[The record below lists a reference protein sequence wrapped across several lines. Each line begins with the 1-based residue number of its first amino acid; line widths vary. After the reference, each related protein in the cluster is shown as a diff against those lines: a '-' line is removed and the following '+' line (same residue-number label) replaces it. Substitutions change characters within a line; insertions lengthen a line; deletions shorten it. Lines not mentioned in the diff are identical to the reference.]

1 MGLFDFIGPASGL
14 LFTLENII
22 WINLGVFIGCV
33 FAAIPGLSVI
43 LCIILFLP
51 VTYTMRA
58 IPGMMFLLG
67 IYCAGGYGGSVSAI
81 LINTPGT
88 PHAAATMLDG
98 NPLSKMGRTKAA
110 LKIALYAST
119 FGGIFSALVLLFL
132 GPQVAKIS
140 AQLGTA
146 EYFMVCL
153 FGMTIIAGV
162 SGKSLVKGIIAAC
175 LGLLISCVGADPMT
189 SYDRFTFGGIFSALV
204 LLFLGPQVAKISA
217 QLGTAEYFMVCLFGM
232 TIIAG
237 VSGKSLVKGIIAA
250 CLGLIISCVGADPM
264 TSYDRFTFGIPRLY
278 LGLDLAVTLIGLFAL
293 VEIIGK
299 AELKRSELNLH
310 AGKIGNDD
318 GKITKDEYKRMFRPV
333 LMGSIIGSCVGIVPG
348 TGASEASW
356 FSYNTAKNLSK
367 HPEEFGHGSV
377 EGVAAAESANNAVC
391 GATLI
396 PLLTL
401 GIPGD
406 GCVAI
411 MLSALMINGLN
422 PGLSLFTTDGPI
434 MYAIMLGLIL
444 VNIFMFLQGKYLTS
458 LFAKVVSI
466 PQQILTPIIVIFCF
480 AGAYSVN
487 SSYFDLSVA
496 LVFGIMAWFMRKLEL
511 PAVPVL
517 LGMVL
522 GNMTETNFRRALLIS
537 DGSPRIFVSSVYCWI
552 FIALIVVVILGILR
566 GKMKEAKAA
575 KPEQ

>member
-1 MGLFDFIGPASGL
+1 MLEFIVPASAL
-14 LFTLENII
+14 LFTLQNIL
-22 WINLGVFIGCV
+22 WINLGVFIGAV

-43 LCIILFLP
+43 LCVILFLP
-51 VTYTMRA
+51 LTYQLSA

-98 NPLSKMGRTKAA
+98 HPLSQKGRTKAA

-119 FGGIFSALVLLFL
+119 FGGVFSALMLLFL
-132 GPQVAKIS
+132 GPQVAKVA

-153 FGMTIIAGV
+153 FGLTIIAGV
-162 SGKSLVKGIIAAC
+162 SGKSMLRGLVAAC
-175 LGLLISCVGADPMT
+175 LGLLISC
-189 SYDRFTFGGIFSALV
+189 I
-204 LLFLGPQVAKISA
+204 
-217 QLGTAEYFMVCLFGM
+217 
-232 TIIAG
+232 
-237 VSGKSLVKGIIAA
+237 
-250 CLGLIISCVGADPM
+250 GADPM

-278 LGLDLAVTLIGLFAL
+278 LGLDLAICLIGLFAL
-293 VEIIGK
+293 VEILAK
-299 AELKRSELNLH
+299 SEKTKGMHLDTRKVKDN
-310 AGKIGNDD
+310 GE
-318 GKITKDEYKRMFRPV
+318 ITKDERKRMARPTI
-333 LMGSIIGSCVGIVPG
+333 LSSLIGVMVGIIPG

-356 FSYNTAKNLSK
+356 FSYNTAKNMSK

-377 EGVAAAESANNAVC
+377 EGIAAAEAANNAVT

-406 GCVAI
+406 GTVAI

-422 PGLSLFTTDGPI
+422 PGLSLFTTDGDI

-444 VNIFMFLQGKYLTS
+444 VNIFMLIQGKLLTR

-466 PQQILTPIIVIFCF
+466 PQEILTPIIVIFCF

-487 SSYFDLSVA
+487 KNYFDVGVT
-496 LVFGIMAWFMRKLEL
+496 LVFAAIAWLLRKLEL
-511 PAVPVL
+511 PAVPIL

-522 GNMTETNFRRALLIS
+522 GNMTETNFRRALQISNGNPSVFLGSIYCIIFLLLICVAVAT
-537 DGSPRIFVSSVYCWI
+537 II
-552 FIALIVVVILGILR
+552 R
-566 GKMKEAKAA
+566 GKIKERKAH
-575 KPEQ
+575 K

>member
-1 MGLFDFIGPASGL
+1 MDMLQYIGPASGL
-14 LFTLENII
+14 LFTLENIL
-22 WINLGVFIGCV
+22 WINLGVLIGAI

-51 VTYTMRA
+51 VTYTMSA

-88 PHAAATMLDG
+88 PHAAATMMDG
-98 NPLSKMGRTKAA
+98 HPLSKQGRTKAA

-119 FGGIFSALVLLFL
+119 FGGIFSALVLLSL

-140 AQLGTA
+140 AMLGTA

-175 LGLLISCVGADPMT
+175 LGLMVSC
-189 SYDRFTFGGIFSALV
+189 I
-204 LLFLGPQVAKISA
+204 
-217 QLGTAEYFMVCLFGM
+217 
-232 TIIAG
+232 
-237 VSGKSLVKGIIAA
+237 
-250 CLGLIISCVGADPM
+250 GADPM
-264 TSYDRFTFGIPRLY
+264 TSYDRFTFGISRLY
-278 LGLDLAVTLIGLFAL
+278 LGLDTAVVLIGLFAL

-299 AELKRSELNLH
+299 AELKRDQLNLK
-310 AGKIGNDD
+310 AGKLGEKDD
-318 GKITKDEYKRMFRPV
+318 GKITKEEWKRMLRP
-333 LMGSIIGSCVGIVPG
+333 MFISSIIGSCVGIVPG

-356 FSYNTAKNLSK
+356 FSYNTAKNMSK
-367 HPEEFGHGSV
+367 HPEEFGKGSV
-377 EGVAAAESANNAVC
+377 EGIAAAESANNAVC
-391 GATLI
+391 GATLV

-422 PGLSLFTTDGPI
+422 PGLSLFTTDGDI

-444 VNIFMFLQGKYLTS
+444 VNIFMLIQGRYLTG

-466 PQQILTPIIVIFCF
+466 PTEILTPIIVIFCF

-487 SSYFDLSVA
+487 SNYFDLSIA
-496 LVFGIMAWFMRKLEL
+496 LVFGIVSYLMRKLEL
-511 PAVPVL
+511 PAVPML
-517 LGMVL
+517 LGLVL
-522 GNMTETNFRRALLIS
+522 GSMTETNFRRALLIS
-537 DGSPRIFVSSVYCWI
+537 DGSPRIFFSSIFCWI
-552 FIALIVVVILGILR
+552 FIALIVIVIGGVLR
-566 GKMKEAKAA
+566 GNMKEAKA
-575 KPEQ
+575 KKEEEKVNG

>member
-1 MGLFDFIGPASGL
+1 MLQYIVPATGL
-14 LFTLENII
+14 LFTLENIL
-22 WINLGVFIGCV
+22 WINIGVFVGSV

-43 LCIILFLP
+43 LCVILFLP
-51 VTYTMRA
+51 VTYTMTA

-98 NPLSKMGRTKAA
+98 HPLSRQGRTKAA

-119 FGGIFSALVLLFL
+119 FGGVFSALMLLFL
-132 GPQVAKIS
+132 GPQVAKIA

-146 EYFMVCL
+146 EYFMVCV
-153 FGMTIIAGV
+153 FGLTIIAGV
-162 SGKSLVKGIIAAC
+162 SGKSIIRGLVSAC
-175 LGLLISCVGADPMT
+175 LGLLISC
-189 SYDRFTFGGIFSALV
+189 I
-204 LLFLGPQVAKISA
+204 
-217 QLGTAEYFMVCLFGM
+217 GT
-232 TIIAG
+232 
-237 VSGKSLVKGIIAA
+237 
-250 CLGLIISCVGADPM
+250 DPM

-278 LGLDLAVTLIGLFAL
+278 LGLDLAVCLIGLFAL
-293 VEIIGK
+293 VEILAK
-299 AELKRSELNLH
+299 AEKKLGELRLDTAKMH
-310 AGKIGNDD
+310 DD
-318 GKITKDEYKRMFRPV
+318 GKITRQEYKRMIRPV
-333 LMGSIIGSCVGIVPG
+333 LMSSIIGVMVGIIPG

-377 EGVAAAESANNAVC
+377 EGIAAAESANNAVT

-406 GCVAI
+406 GTVAI

-422 PGLSLFTTDGPI
+422 PGLSLFTTDGDI

-444 VNIFMFLQGKYLTS
+444 VNLFMFIQGRFLTT

-466 PQQILTPIIVIFCF
+466 PQEILTPIIVIFCF

-487 SSYFDLSVA
+487 ENYFDVAVA
-496 LVFGIMAWFMRKLEL
+496 LVFGVLAWILRKLDL
-511 PAVPVL
+511 PPVPIL
-517 LGMVL
+517 LGLVL
-522 GNMTETNFRRALLIS
+522 GRMTETNFRRALLIS
-537 DGSPRIFVSSVYCWI
+537 NGDPSIFLQSIYCKI
-552 FIALIVVVILGILR
+552 FLALIIIAVAAIVR
-566 GKMKEAKAA
+566 GKLKEQKAA
-575 KPEQ
+575 KIAAAAQKEND

>member
-1 MGLFDFIGPASGL
+1 MDMLQYIGPASGL
-14 LFTLENII
+14 LFTLENIL
-22 WINLGVFIGCV
+22 WINLGVLVGAI

-43 LCIILFLP
+43 LCVILFLP
-51 VTYTMRA
+51 VTYTMSA

-98 NPLSKMGRTKAA
+98 HPLSQQGRTKAA

-119 FGGIFSALVLLFL
+119 FGGVFSALMLLFL

-140 AQLGTA
+140 AMLGTA

-153 FGMTIIAGV
+153 FGLTMIAGV
-162 SGKSLVKGIIAAC
+162 SGKSVIKGFIAAC

-189 SYDRFTFGGIFSALV
+189 SYDRFTFGV
-204 LLFLGPQVAKISA
+204 
-217 QLGTAEYFMVCLFGM
+217 
-232 TIIAG
+232 
-237 VSGKSLVKGIIAA
+237 
-250 CLGLIISCVGADPM
+250 
-264 TSYDRFTFGIPRLY
+264 PRLY
-278 LGLDLAVTLIGLFAL
+278 LGMDLAVCLIGLFAL
-293 VEIIGK
+293 VEIISK
-299 AELKRSELNLH
+299 AEKKRHELNMK
-310 AGKIGNDD
+310 AGQIGKDD
-318 GKITKDEYKRMFRPV
+318 GKITKGEWKRMIRPIV
-333 LMGSIIGSCVGIVPG
+333 MSSFIGSCVGIVPG

-367 HPEEFGHGSV
+367 HPEEFGKGSV
-377 EGVAAAESANNAVC
+377 EGIAAAESANNAVT

-406 GCVAI
+406 GTVAI

-422 PGLSLFTTDGPI
+422 PGLSLFTTDGDI

-444 VNIFMFLQGKYLTS
+444 VNLFMLLQGRFLTP
-458 LFAKVVSI
+458 LYAKVVSI
-466 PQQILTPIIVIFCF
+466 PQEILTPIIVLFCF

-487 SSYFDLSVA
+487 NNYFDLSIA
-496 LVFGIMAWFMRKLEL
+496 LVFGICAWLFKKLEL
-511 PAVPVL
+511 PAVPIL

-537 DGSPRIFVSSVYCWI
+537 NGSPMIFFSSVFCWI
-552 FIALIVVVILGILR
+552 FIGLIAIVLFTLVR
-566 GKMKEAKAA
+566 GKLKEAKA
-575 KPEQ
+575 KKEEEKVNG

>member
-1 MGLFDFIGPASGL
+1 MLQYIVPATGL
-14 LFTLENII
+14 LFTLENIL
-22 WINLGVFIGCV
+22 WINIGVFVGSV

-43 LCIILFLP
+43 LCVILFLP
-51 VTYTMRA
+51 VTYTMTA

-98 NPLSKMGRTKAA
+98 HPLSRQGRTKAA

-119 FGGIFSALVLLFL
+119 FGGVFSALMLLFL
-132 GPQVAKIS
+132 GPQVAKIA

-146 EYFMVCL
+146 EYFMVCV
-153 FGMTIIAGV
+153 FGLTIIAGV
-162 SGKSLVKGIIAAC
+162 SGKSIIRGLVSAC
-175 LGLLISCVGADPMT
+175 LGLLISCVGT
-189 SYDRFTFGGIFSALV
+189 
-204 LLFLGPQVAKISA
+204 
-217 QLGTAEYFMVCLFGM
+217 
-232 TIIAG
+232 
-237 VSGKSLVKGIIAA
+237 
-250 CLGLIISCVGADPM
+250 DPM

-278 LGLDLAVTLIGLFAL
+278 LGLDLAVCLIGLFAL
-293 VEIIGK
+293 VEILAK
-299 AELKRSELNLH
+299 AEKKLGELRLDTAKMH
-310 AGKIGNDD
+310 DD
-318 GKITKDEYKRMFRPV
+318 GKITRQEFKRMIRPV
-333 LMGSIIGSCVGIVPG
+333 LMSSLIGVMVGIVPG

-367 HPEEFGHGSV
+367 HPEEFGKGSV
-377 EGVAAAESANNAVC
+377 EGIAAAESANNAVT

-406 GCVAI
+406 GTVAI

-422 PGLSLFTTDGPI
+422 PGLSLFTTDGDI

-444 VNIFMFLQGKYLTS
+444 VNIFMLIQGKFLTT

-466 PQQILTPIIVIFCF
+466 PQEILTPIIVIFCF

-487 SSYFDLSVA
+487 ENYFDVAVA
-496 LVFGIMAWFMRKLEL
+496 LVFGALAWVLRKLDL
-511 PAVPVL
+511 PPVPIL
-517 LGMVL
+517 LGLVL
-522 GNMTETNFRRALLIS
+522 GRMTETNFRRALLIS
-537 DGSPRIFVSSVYCWI
+537 NGDASIFLQSIYCKI
-552 FIALIVVVILGILR
+552 FLALIIIAVAAIVRSKL
-566 GKMKEAKAA
+566 KEQKAA
-575 KPEQ
+575 KIAAAAQKENN

>member
-1 MGLFDFIGPASGL
+1 MLEHILPASGL
-14 LFTLENII
+14 LFTLENIL
-22 WINLGVFIGCV
+22 WINIGVFIGSV

-43 LCIILFLP
+43 LCVILFLP
-51 VTYTMRA
+51 VTYSMTA

-98 NPLSKMGRTKAA
+98 HPLSEQGRTKAA

-119 FGGIFSALVLLFL
+119 FGGVFSALMLLFL
-132 GPQVAKIS
+132 GPQVAKVA

-153 FGMTIIAGV
+153 FGLTIIAGV
-162 SGKSLVKGIIAAC
+162 SGKSMIKGIISAC
-175 LGLLISCVGADPMT
+175 LGLLIA
-189 SYDRFTFGGIFSALV
+189 
-204 LLFLGPQVAKISA
+204 
-217 QLGTAEYFMVCLFGM
+217 
-232 TIIAG
+232 
-237 VSGKSLVKGIIAA
+237 
-250 CLGLIISCVGADPM
+250 CVGADPM

-278 LGLDLAVTLIGLFAL
+278 LGLDLAICLIGLFAL
-293 VEIIGK
+293 VAILAK
-299 AELKRSELNLH
+299 AEKKPGALSMDAE
-310 AGKIGNDD
+310 KIKDD
-318 GKITKDEYKRMFRPV
+318 GAITKEEYKRMIRPTIV
-333 LMGSIIGSCVGIVPG
+333 SSIIGVMVGIIPG

-356 FSYNTAKNLSK
+356 FSYNTAKNMSK
-367 HPEEFGHGSV
+367 HKEEFGHGSV
-377 EGVAAAESANNAVC
+377 EGIAAAESANNAVT

-406 GCVAI
+406 GTVAI

-422 PGLSLFTTDGPI
+422 PGLSLFTTQGDI

-444 VNIFMFLQGKYLTS
+444 VNLFMLLQGKFLTA

-466 PQQILTPIIVIFCF
+466 PQEILTPIIVIFCF

-487 SSYFDLSVA
+487 KNYFDVGVA
-496 LVFGIMAWFMRKLEL
+496 LVFGILAWILRKLEL
-511 PAVPVL
+511 PPVPIL
-517 LGMVL
+517 LGLVL
-522 GNMTETNFRRALLIS
+522 GGMTETNFRRALLIS
-537 DGSPRIFVSSVYCWI
+537 NGSPKIFFSSVYCII
-552 FIALIVVVILGILR
+552 FLILIIAAVGTIVR
-566 GKMKEAKAA
+566 GKVLERRAAA
-575 KPEQ
+575 KKED

>member
-1 MGLFDFIGPASGL
+1 MDMLQYIGPASGL
-14 LFTLENII
+14 LFTLENIL
-22 WINLGVFIGCV
+22 WINLGVLIGAI

-51 VTYTMRA
+51 VTYTMSA

-98 NPLSKMGRTKAA
+98 YPLSKQGRTKAA

-132 GPQVAKIS
+132 GPQVAKVS
-140 AQLGTA
+140 AMLGTA

-175 LGLLISCVGADPMT
+175 LGLLVSCIGADPMT
-189 SYDRFTFGGIFSALV
+189 SYDRFTFG
-204 LLFLGPQVAKISA
+204 
-217 QLGTAEYFMVCLFGM
+217 
-232 TIIAG
+232 
-237 VSGKSLVKGIIAA
+237 VS
-250 CLGLIISCVGADPM
+250 
-264 TSYDRFTFGIPRLY
+264 RLY

-299 AELKRSELNLH
+299 AELKRHELNMK
-310 AGKIGNDD
+310 AGELGRDD
-318 GKITKDEYKRMFRPV
+318 GKITKDEFKRMARPV
-333 LMGSIIGSCVGIVPG
+333 LLSSIIGSCVGIVPG

-356 FSYNTAKNLSK
+356 FSYNTAKNMSK
-367 HPEEFGHGSV
+367 HPEEFGKGSV
-377 EGVAAAESANNAVC
+377 EGIAAAEAANNAVT
-391 GATLI
+391 GATLV

-422 PGLSLFTTDGPI
+422 PGLSLFTTDGDI

-444 VNIFMFLQGKYLTS
+444 VNIFMLIQGRYLTG

-487 SSYFDLSVA
+487 NNYFDLSVA
-496 LVFGIMAWFMRKLEL
+496 LVFGILAWLMRKLDL

-537 DGSPRIFVSSVYCWI
+537 DGSPTIFFSSIFCWI
-552 FIALIVVVILGILR
+552 FIALIVIVIAGVLR
-566 GKMKEAKAA
+566 GKLKEAKEM
-575 KPEQ
+575 KEEPING

>member
-1 MGLFDFIGPASGL
+1 MLEHIIPATGL
-14 LFTLENII
+14 LFTLENIL
-22 WINLGVFIGCV
+22 WINIGVFIGSV

-43 LCIILFLP
+43 LCVILFLP
-51 VTYTMRA
+51 VTYSMTA

-98 NPLSKMGRTKAA
+98 HPLSEQGRTKAA

-119 FGGIFSALVLLFL
+119 FGGVFSALMLLFL
-132 GPQVAKIS
+132 GPQVAKIA

-146 EYFMVCL
+146 EYFMVCV
-153 FGMTIIAGV
+153 FGLTIIAGV
-162 SGKSLVKGIIAAC
+162 SGKSMIKGLISAC
-175 LGLLISCVGADPMT
+175 LGLLISCVG
-189 SYDRFTFGGIFSALV
+189 S
-204 LLFLGPQVAKISA
+204 
-217 QLGTAEYFMVCLFGM
+217 
-232 TIIAG
+232 
-237 VSGKSLVKGIIAA
+237 
-250 CLGLIISCVGADPM
+250 DPM

-278 LGLDLAVTLIGLFAL
+278 LGLDLAICLIGLFAL
-293 VEIIGK
+293 VEIMAK
-299 AELKRSELNLH
+299 AEKPLDRLNLD
-310 AGKIGNDD
+310 ASQIKDD
-318 GKITKDEYKRMFRPV
+318 GVITKAEYKRMARPV
-333 LMGSIIGSCVGIVPG
+333 LLSSIIGVLVGIIPG

-356 FSYNTAKNLSK
+356 FSYNTAKNMSR

-377 EGVAAAESANNAVC
+377 EGIAAAESANNAVT

-406 GCVAI
+406 GTVAI

-422 PGLSLFTTDGPI
+422 PGLSLFTTQGDI

-444 VNIFMFLQGKYLTS
+444 VNLFMCLQGKFLTT

-466 PQQILTPIIVIFCF
+466 PQEILTPIIVIFCF

-487 SSYFDLSVA
+487 GNYFDVGVA
-496 LVFGIMAWFMRKLEL
+496 LIFGILAWVLRKLEL
-511 PAVPVL
+511 PPVPIL
-517 LGMVL
+517 LGLVL
-522 GNMTETNFRRALLIS
+522 GSMTETNFRRALLIS
-537 DGSPRIFVSSVYCWI
+537 NGSPRIFFSSVYCII
-552 FIALIVVVILGILR
+552 FLVLIVAAVGTIVR
-566 GKMKEAKAA
+566 GKIKERKAA
-575 KPEQ
+575 AQKED

>member
-1 MGLFDFIGPASGL
+1 MLQYIIPATGL

-22 WINLGVFIGCV
+22 WINLGVFVGAV

-43 LCIILFLP
+43 LCVILFLP
-51 VTYTMRA
+51 VTYTMTA

-98 NPLSKMGRTKAA
+98 HPLSEQGRTKAA

-119 FGGIFSALVLLFL
+119 FGGVFSALMLLFL
-132 GPQVAKIS
+132 GPQVAKVA

-146 EYFMVCL
+146 EYFMVCV
-153 FGMTIIAGV
+153 FGLTIIAGV
-162 SGKSLVKGIIAAC
+162 SGKSIIRGLISAC
-175 LGLLISCVGADPMT
+175 LGLLISCVGT
-189 SYDRFTFGGIFSALV
+189 
-204 LLFLGPQVAKISA
+204 
-217 QLGTAEYFMVCLFGM
+217 
-232 TIIAG
+232 
-237 VSGKSLVKGIIAA
+237 
-250 CLGLIISCVGADPM
+250 DPM
-264 TSYDRFTFGIPRLY
+264 TSYDRFTFGISRLY
-278 LGLDLAVTLIGLFAL
+278 LGLDLAICLIGLFAL
-293 VEIIGK
+293 VEILAK
-299 AELKRSELNLH
+299 AEKRLGSLNLDTT
-310 AGKIGNDD
+310 KIKDD
-318 GKITKDEYKRMFRPV
+318 GKITREEYKRMARPV
-333 LMGSIIGSCVGIVPG
+333 IMSSIIGVMVGIIPG

-356 FSYNTAKNLSK
+356 FSYNTAKNLSR

-377 EGVAAAESANNAVC
+377 EGIAAAESANNAVT

-406 GCVAI
+406 GTVAI

-422 PGLSLFTTDGPI
+422 PGLSLFTTDGDI

-444 VNIFMFLQGKYLTS
+444 VNLFMLLQGKFLTT

-466 PQQILTPIIVIFCF
+466 PQEILTPIIVIFCF

-487 SSYFDLSVA
+487 ENYFDVGVA
-496 LVFGIMAWFMRKLEL
+496 LIFGVLAWVLRKLDL
-511 PAVPVL
+511 PPVPIL
-517 LGMVL
+517 LGLVL
-522 GNMTETNFRRALLIS
+522 GSMTETNFRRALLIS
-537 DGSPRIFVSSVYCWI
+537 DGSPSIFFQSIYCKI
-552 FIALIVVVILGILR
+552 FLALIVVALAAIIR
-566 GKMKEAKAA
+566 GKLKEAKAA
-575 KPEQ
+575 KAAVQKEDN

>member
-1 MGLFDFIGPASGL
+1 MLQYIVPATGL
-14 LFTLENII
+14 LFTLENIL
-22 WINLGVFIGCV
+22 WINIGVFVGSV

-43 LCIILFLP
+43 LCVILFLP
-51 VTYTMRA
+51 VTYTMTA

-98 NPLSKMGRTKAA
+98 HPLSRQGRTKAA

-119 FGGIFSALVLLFL
+119 FGGVFSALMLLFL
-132 GPQVAKIS
+132 GPQVAKIA

-146 EYFMVCL
+146 EYFMVCV
-153 FGMTIIAGV
+153 FGLTIIAGV
-162 SGKSLVKGIIAAC
+162 SGKSIIRGLVSAC
-175 LGLLISCVGADPMT
+175 LGLLISCVGT
-189 SYDRFTFGGIFSALV
+189 
-204 LLFLGPQVAKISA
+204 
-217 QLGTAEYFMVCLFGM
+217 
-232 TIIAG
+232 
-237 VSGKSLVKGIIAA
+237 
-250 CLGLIISCVGADPM
+250 DPM

-278 LGLDLAVTLIGLFAL
+278 LGLDLAVCLIGLFAL
-293 VEIIGK
+293 VEILAK
-299 AELKRSELNLH
+299 AEKKLGELRLDTAKMH
-310 AGKIGNDD
+310 DD
-318 GKITKDEYKRMFRPV
+318 GKITRQEFKRMIRPV
-333 LMGSIIGSCVGIVPG
+333 LMSSLIGVMVGIVPG

-367 HPEEFGHGSV
+367 HPEEFGKGSV
-377 EGVAAAESANNAVC
+377 EGIASAESANNAVT

-406 GCVAI
+406 GTVAI

-422 PGLSLFTTDGPI
+422 PGLSLFTTDGDI

-444 VNIFMFLQGKYLTS
+444 VNIFMLIQGKFLTT

-466 PQQILTPIIVIFCF
+466 PQEILTPIIVIFCF

-487 SSYFDLSVA
+487 ENYFDVAVA
-496 LVFGIMAWFMRKLEL
+496 LVFGALAWVLRKLDL
-511 PAVPVL
+511 PPVPIL
-517 LGMVL
+517 LGLVL
-522 GNMTETNFRRALLIS
+522 GRMTETNFRRALLIS
-537 DGSPRIFVSSVYCWI
+537 NGDASIFLQSIYCKI
-552 FIALIVVVILGILR
+552 FLALIIIAVAAIVR
-566 GKMKEAKAA
+566 GKLKEQKAA
-575 KPEQ
+575 KIAAAAQKEND

>member
-1 MGLFDFIGPASGL
+1 MLQYIIPATGL
-14 LFTLENII
+14 LFTLENIL
-22 WINLGVFIGCV
+22 WINIGVFVGSV

-43 LCIILFLP
+43 LCVILFLP
-51 VTYTMRA
+51 VTYTMTA

-98 NPLSKMGRTKAA
+98 HPLSRQGRTKAA

-119 FGGIFSALVLLFL
+119 FGGVFSALMLLFL
-132 GPQVAKIS
+132 GPQVAKIA

-146 EYFMVCL
+146 EYFMVCV
-153 FGMTIIAGV
+153 FGLTIIAGV
-162 SGKSLVKGIIAAC
+162 SGKSIIRGLVSAC
-175 LGLLISCVGADPMT
+175 LGLLISCVGT
-189 SYDRFTFGGIFSALV
+189 
-204 LLFLGPQVAKISA
+204 
-217 QLGTAEYFMVCLFGM
+217 
-232 TIIAG
+232 
-237 VSGKSLVKGIIAA
+237 
-250 CLGLIISCVGADPM
+250 DPM
-264 TSYDRFTFGIPRLY
+264 TSYDRFTFGISRLY
-278 LGLDLAVTLIGLFAL
+278 LGLDLAVCLIGLFAL
-293 VEIIGK
+293 VEILAK
-299 AELKRSELNLH
+299 AEKKLGELRLDTAKMH
-310 AGKIGNDD
+310 DD
-318 GKITKDEYKRMFRPV
+318 GKITKEEFKRMIRPV
-333 LMGSIIGSCVGIVPG
+333 LMSALIGVMVGIVPG

-377 EGVAAAESANNAVC
+377 EGIAAAESANNAVT

-406 GCVAI
+406 GTVAI

-422 PGLSLFTTDGPI
+422 PGLSLFTTDGDI

-444 VNIFMFLQGKYLTS
+444 VNVFMLIQGKFLTT

-466 PQQILTPIIVIFCF
+466 PQEILTPIIVIFCF

-487 SSYFDLSVA
+487 ENYFDVAVA
-496 LVFGIMAWFMRKLEL
+496 LVFGVLAWVLRKLDL
-511 PAVPVL
+511 PPVPIL
-517 LGMVL
+517 LGLVL
-522 GNMTETNFRRALLIS
+522 GRMTETNFRRALLIS
-537 DGSPRIFVSSVYCWI
+537 NGDPSIFVQSIYCKI
-552 FIALIVVVILGILR
+552 FLVLIIVAVGAIVR
-566 GKMKEAKAA
+566 GKLKEQKAAKAA
-575 KPEQ
+575 AVHKEND

>member
-1 MGLFDFIGPASGL
+1 MDMLQYIGPASGL
-14 LFTLENII
+14 LFTLENIL
-22 WINLGVFIGCV
+22 WINLGVLIGAI

-51 VTYTMRA
+51 VTYTMSA

-98 NPLSKMGRTKAA
+98 HPLSKQGRTKAA

-140 AQLGTA
+140 AMLGTA

-175 LGLLISCVGADPMT
+175 LGLLVSC
-189 SYDRFTFGGIFSALV
+189 I
-204 LLFLGPQVAKISA
+204 
-217 QLGTAEYFMVCLFGM
+217 
-232 TIIAG
+232 
-237 VSGKSLVKGIIAA
+237 
-250 CLGLIISCVGADPM
+250 GADPM
-264 TSYDRFTFGIPRLY
+264 TSYDRFTFGISRLY
-278 LGLDLAVTLIGLFAL
+278 LGLDTAVVLIGLFAL

-299 AELKRSELNLH
+299 AELKRDQLNLK
-310 AGKIGNDD
+310 AGKLGEKDD
-318 GKITKDEYKRMFRPV
+318 GKITKEEWKRMLRP
-333 LMGSIIGSCVGIVPG
+333 MFISSIIGSCVGIVPG

-356 FSYNTAKNLSK
+356 FSYNTAKNMSK
-367 HPEEFGHGSV
+367 HPEEFGKGSV
-377 EGVAAAESANNAVC
+377 EGIAAAESANNAVC
-391 GATLI
+391 GATLV

-422 PGLSLFTTDGPI
+422 PGLSLFTTDGDI

-444 VNIFMFLQGKYLTS
+444 VNIFMLIQGRYLTG

-466 PQQILTPIIVIFCF
+466 PTEILTPIIVIFCF

-487 SSYFDLSVA
+487 SNYFDLSIA
-496 LVFGIMAWFMRKLEL
+496 LIFGVVSYLMRKLDL
-511 PAVPVL
+511 PAVPML
-517 LGMVL
+517 LGLVL
-522 GNMTETNFRRALLIS
+522 GSMTETNFRRALLIS
-537 DGSPRIFVSSVYCWI
+537 DGSPSIFFSSIFCWI
-552 FIALIVVVILGILR
+552 FIALIVIVIGGVLR
-566 GKMKEAKAA
+566 SNLKEAKAKKEENVNA
-575 KPEQ
+575 

>member
-1 MGLFDFIGPASGL
+1 MLQYIAPATGL
-14 LFTLENII
+14 LFTLENIL
-22 WINLGVFIGCV
+22 WINIGVFVGAV

-43 LCIILFLP
+43 LCVILFLP
-51 VTYTMRA
+51 VTYTMTA

-98 NPLSKMGRTKAA
+98 HPLSQQGRTKAA

-119 FGGIFSALVLLFL
+119 FGGIFSALMLLFL
-132 GPQVAKIS
+132 GPQVAKVA

-146 EYFMVCL
+146 EYFMVCV
-153 FGMTIIAGV
+153 FGLTIIAGV
-162 SGKSLVKGIIAAC
+162 SGKSIIRGLVSAC
-175 LGLLISCVGADPMT
+175 LGLLISCVGT
-189 SYDRFTFGGIFSALV
+189 
-204 LLFLGPQVAKISA
+204 
-217 QLGTAEYFMVCLFGM
+217 
-232 TIIAG
+232 
-237 VSGKSLVKGIIAA
+237 
-250 CLGLIISCVGADPM
+250 DPM

-278 LGLDLAVTLIGLFAL
+278 LGLDLAVCLIGLFAL
-293 VEIIGK
+293 VEILAK
-299 AELKRSELNLH
+299 AEKKRGDLH
-310 AGKIGNDD
+310 MDTRKIKDD
-318 GKITKDEYKRMFRPV
+318 GKITRQEYKRMARPV
-333 LMGSIIGSCVGIVPG
+333 LMSSIIGVLVGIIPG

-377 EGVAAAESANNAVC
+377 EGIDAADSANNAVT

-406 GCVAI
+406 GTVAI

-422 PGLSLFTTDGPI
+422 PGLSLFTTDGDI

-444 VNIFMFLQGKYLTS
+444 VNLFMFLQGKFLTS

-466 PQQILTPIIVIFCF
+466 PQEILTPIIVIFCF

-487 SSYFDLSVA
+487 ENYFDVAVA
-496 LVFGIMAWFMRKLEL
+496 LVFGVLAWVLRKLDL
-511 PAVPVL
+511 PPVPIL
-517 LGMVL
+517 LGLVL
-522 GNMTETNFRRALLIS
+522 GRMTETNFRRALLIS
-537 DGSPRIFVSSVYCWI
+537 NGDPSIFVQSIYCKI
-552 FIALIVVVILGILR
+552 FLALIIVAVAAIIR
-566 GKMKEAKAA
+566 GKLKEQKAAKAA
-575 KPEQ
+575 ASQ

>member
-1 MGLFDFIGPASGL
+1 MLQYIVPATGL
-14 LFTLENII
+14 LFTLENIL
-22 WINLGVFIGCV
+22 WINIGVFVGSV

-43 LCIILFLP
+43 LCVILFLP
-51 VTYTMRA
+51 VTYTMTA

-98 NPLSKMGRTKAA
+98 HPLSRQGRTKAA

-119 FGGIFSALVLLFL
+119 FGGVFSALMLLFL
-132 GPQVAKIS
+132 GPQVAKIA

-146 EYFMVCL
+146 EYFMVCV
-153 FGMTIIAGV
+153 FGLTIIAGV
-162 SGKSLVKGIIAAC
+162 SGKSIIRGLVSAC
-175 LGLLISCVGADPMT
+175 LGLLISCVGT
-189 SYDRFTFGGIFSALV
+189 
-204 LLFLGPQVAKISA
+204 
-217 QLGTAEYFMVCLFGM
+217 
-232 TIIAG
+232 
-237 VSGKSLVKGIIAA
+237 
-250 CLGLIISCVGADPM
+250 DPM

-278 LGLDLAVTLIGLFAL
+278 LGLDLAVCLIGLFAL
-293 VEIIGK
+293 VEILAK
-299 AELKRSELNLH
+299 AEKKLGELRLDTAKMH
-310 AGKIGNDD
+310 DD
-318 GKITKDEYKRMFRPV
+318 GKITRQEFKRMIRPV
-333 LMGSIIGSCVGIVPG
+333 LMSSLIGVMVGIVPG

-367 HPEEFGHGSV
+367 HPEEFGQGSV
-377 EGVAAAESANNAVC
+377 EGIAAAESANNAVT

-406 GCVAI
+406 GTVAI

-422 PGLSLFTTDGPI
+422 PGLSLFTTDGDI

-444 VNIFMFLQGKYLTS
+444 VNIFMLIQGKFLTT

-466 PQQILTPIIVIFCF
+466 PQEILTPIIVIFCF

-487 SSYFDLSVA
+487 ENYFDVAVA
-496 LVFGIMAWFMRKLEL
+496 LVFGALAWVLRKLDL
-511 PAVPVL
+511 PPVPIL
-517 LGMVL
+517 LGLVL
-522 GNMTETNFRRALLIS
+522 GRMTETNFRRALLIS
-537 DGSPRIFVSSVYCWI
+537 NGDPSIFLQSIYCKI
-552 FIALIVVVILGILR
+552 FLALIIIAVAAIVR
-566 GKMKEAKAA
+566 GKLKEQKAA
-575 KPEQ
+575 KIAAAAQKENN

>member
-1 MGLFDFIGPASGL
+1 MLQYIVPATGL
-14 LFTLENII
+14 LFTLENIL
-22 WINLGVFIGCV
+22 WINIGVFVGSV

-43 LCIILFLP
+43 LCVILFLP
-51 VTYTMRA
+51 VTYTMTA

-98 NPLSKMGRTKAA
+98 HPLSRQGRTKAA

-119 FGGIFSALVLLFL
+119 FGGVFSALMLLFL
-132 GPQVAKIS
+132 GPQVAKIA

-146 EYFMVCL
+146 EYFMVCV
-153 FGMTIIAGV
+153 FGLTIIAGV
-162 SGKSLVKGIIAAC
+162 SGKSIIRGLVSAC
-175 LGLLISCVGADPMT
+175 LGLLISCVGT
-189 SYDRFTFGGIFSALV
+189 
-204 LLFLGPQVAKISA
+204 
-217 QLGTAEYFMVCLFGM
+217 
-232 TIIAG
+232 
-237 VSGKSLVKGIIAA
+237 
-250 CLGLIISCVGADPM
+250 DPM

-278 LGLDLAVTLIGLFAL
+278 LGLDLAVCLIGLFAL
-293 VEIIGK
+293 VEILAK
-299 AELKRSELNLH
+299 AEKKLGELRLDTAKMH
-310 AGKIGNDD
+310 DD
-318 GKITKDEYKRMFRPV
+318 GKITRQEFKRMIRPV
-333 LMGSIIGSCVGIVPG
+333 LMSSLIGVMVGIVPG

-367 HPEEFGHGSV
+367 HPEEFGKGSV
-377 EGVAAAESANNAVC
+377 EGISAAESANNAVT

-406 GCVAI
+406 GTVAI

-422 PGLSLFTTDGPI
+422 PGLSLFTTDGDI

-444 VNIFMFLQGKYLTS
+444 VNIFMLIQGKFLTT

-466 PQQILTPIIVIFCF
+466 PQEILTPIIVIFCF

-487 SSYFDLSVA
+487 ENYFDVAVA
-496 LVFGIMAWFMRKLEL
+496 LVFGALAWVLRKLDL
-511 PAVPVL
+511 PPVPIL
-517 LGMVL
+517 LGLVL
-522 GNMTETNFRRALLIS
+522 GRMTETNFRRALLIS
-537 DGSPRIFVSSVYCWI
+537 NGDASIFLQSIYCKI
-552 FIALIVVVILGILR
+552 FLALIIIAVAAIVR
-566 GKMKEAKAA
+566 GKLKEQKAA
-575 KPEQ
+575 KIAAAAQKENN